1 MLEGKTVN
9 LKQLSQLLGL
19 SQTTISRALNGYP
32 EVNEDTRQ
40 RVVKAAAET
49 GYRPNRAAQRLA
61 TGKAGSIGLV
71 MPVSPGHTSDVHFG
85 EFQLGLS
92 EEALRHDFHFVI
104 MPAHPRD
111 EEQAL
116 RWLVASGSVDGYYL
130 AYMCENDPRIAMAK
144 SLSVPF
150 IVHGRSYGVEEDFPF
165 LDVDNEAA
173 FYDASRLLLDLGHT
187 KFGLLNGPEDLDFAL
202 RRRLGTV
209 KALRERGL
217 SLDVH
222 ATRHTQMTDE
232 FGFRGMSEL
241 LALPEPP
248 TAVLCASTVLALG
261 AVRAINKAGLRLGQ
275 DISLIAHDDVLPLL
289 KPENFTVP
297 LSTTRSS
304 LRAAGIRIA
313 QRLITSIEQG
323 GTKAPIQELWKADLV
338 VRASTGP
345 APR

>member
-1 MLEGKTVN
+1 MN

-32 EVNEDTRQ
+32 EVNEETRQ
-40 RVVKAAAET
+40 RVLKAANET

-71 MPVSPGHTSDVHFG
+71 MPVSPGHNSDVHFG

-104 MPAHPRD
+104 MPSHPRD
-111 EEQAL
+111 EEQAI

-130 AYMCENDPRIAMAK
+130 AYMRENDPRIAMAK
-144 SLSVPF
+144 SLPVPF
-150 IVHGRSYGVEEDFPF
+150 IVHGRSLGLETDYPS
-165 LDVDNEAA
+165 LDVDNEGA
-173 FYDASRLLLDLGHT
+173 FYDATRLLLDLGHT
-187 KFGLLNGPEDLDFAL
+187 RFGLLNGPEDLDFAL
-202 RRRLGTV
+202 RRRLGTL
-209 KALRERGL
+209 KALRERGHDL
-217 SLDVH
+217 KQEYAH
-222 ATRHTQMTDE
+222 HTPMTDE
-232 FGFRGMSEL
+232 FGYRGMSEL

-261 AVRAINKAGLRLGQ
+261 AVRATNKAGLRLGQ

-297 LSTTRSS
+297 LTTTRSS

-313 QRLITSIEQG
+313 QRLIGSIAGEDLKTPQ
-323 GTKAPIQELWKADLV
+323 QELWKADLV